1 MAVTGRF
8 VALLAVA
15 IVPTVLLGSGWGG
28 LAWIG
33 LVVLAAAVDLVLAA
47 DLRLVR
53 VERRMPRLARRD
65 TTAEGTLVLANDGRR
80 VLRAVVRDMWE
91 PSAGHGPRRIPMT
104 VPGGERRTA
113 RMRFA
118 PFRRGRRTTA
128 GIALR
133 AAGPLG
139 LAARQRVVAAPDAL
153 VVTPPFRSRRHLPS
167 RLARLRELDGE
178 TTLQLRGHGTEFDS
192 LRDYVRGDDVRSIDW
207 RATARRQDLVVRTWR
222 PERDRRVV
230 VVVDAGRAGAGRV
243 DDEPRLD
250 TAIETA
256 LLVGALA
263 AAAGDRVDLVVLDD
277 TVRGRVHGAT
287 RADVVQ
293 RFGETLATAEPGL
306 RATDWAAV
314 PAIVDA
320 VTTQRALVVLATSLD
335 SVGASGDL
343 LAVLPVLGR
352 RHAVVVTSVEDPAV
366 VRMAATGGTTD
377 GGGADAAGRRAGRDR
392 TGRDGTGRAARDRAG
407 DGAPTGRRTG
417 SSHRLGSSR
426 LDGWSVRDGWS
437 VLDGRSVRDGWSRK
451 DAEQVYRRA
460 AAERTLRDAD
470 GVADVARRAG
480 AEVVRGLP
488 EDVPPR
494 TADAYIRAKASG
506 RL

>member
-1 MAVTGRF
+1 MAVSGRF

-15 IVPTVLLGSGWGG
+15 IVPTVLLASAWAG
-28 LAWIG
+28 LAWVG
-33 LVVLAAAVDLVLAA
+33 VVVLGAAVDVLGAA
-47 DLRLVR
+47 DLRRVR

-65 TTAEGTLVLANDGRR
+65 STADGTLVLANDGART
-80 VLRAVVRDMWE
+80 LRGIVRDMWE
-91 PSAGHGPRRIPMT
+91 PSAGHLPRRVRMT

-113 RMRFA
+113 RMRFT
-118 PFRRGRRTTA
+118 PFRRGHRRTTGVA
-128 GIALR
+128 VR
-133 AAGPLG
+133 AFGPLG
-139 LAARQRVVAAPDAL
+139 LAARQRVIAVPGEL

-250 TAIETA
+250 TFIEAA

-263 AAAGDRVDLVVLDD
+263 AAAGDRVDLAVLDD
-277 TVRGRVHGAT
+277 TVHDRVHGAT
-287 RADVVQ
+287 RTDVVQ
-293 RFGETLATAEPGL
+293 RFGESLAMAEPGL
-306 RATDWAAV
+306 AATGWAAV
-314 PAIVDA
+314 PALVDSI
-320 VTTQRALVVLATSLD
+320 TTSRALVVLASSLD

-343 LAVLPVLGR
+343 LAVLPRLTR
-352 RHAVVVTSVEDPAV
+352 RHAVVVTSIEDPAV
-366 VRMAATGGTTD
+366 QRMASGAVEAVTDRRGARGGRV
-377 GGGADAAGRRAGRDR
+377 AGLPGSAERD
-392 TGRDGTGRAARDRAG
+392 
-407 DGAPTGRRTG
+407 
-417 SSHRLGSSR
+417 
-426 LDGWSVRDGWS
+426 
-437 VLDGRSVRDGWSRK
+437 
-451 DAEQVYRRA
+451 VYRRA
-460 AAERTLRDAD
+460 AAERTLLDAD

-480 AEVVRGLP
+480 AEVVRGTP
-488 EDVPPR
+488 EDVPPLV
-494 TADAYIRAKASG
+494 ADAYIRAKATG

>member
-1 MAVTGRF
+1 MAISGRF

-28 LAWIG
+28 LAWV
-33 LVVLAAAVDLVLAA
+33 LVVVLAAALDLLLAA
-47 DLRLVR
+47 DLRTVR
-53 VERRMPRLARRD
+53 VDRRMPRLARRD
-65 TTAEGTLVLANDGRR
+65 TTADGTLVLANDGTRT
-80 VLRAVVRDMWE
+80 LRALVRDMWE
-91 PSAGHGPRRIPMT
+91 PSAGQAPRRITVT

-118 PFRRGRRTTA
+118 PFRRGRRRSSGVA
-128 GIALR
+128 VR
-133 AAGPLG
+133 AFGPLG
-139 LAARQRVVAAPDAL
+139 LAARQRVIAAPAEL

-222 PERDRRVV
+222 PERDRRVI

-243 DDEPRLD
+243 GDEPRLD
-250 TAIETA
+250 TFIEAA

-263 AAAGDRVDLVVLDD
+263 AAAGDRVDLAVVDD
-277 TVRGRVHGAT
+277 GVRGRVHGAT

-293 RFGETLATAEPGL
+293 RFGETLALAEPGL
-306 RATDWAAV
+306 AATDWAAV
-314 PAIVDA
+314 PALVA
-320 VTTQRALVVLATSLD
+320 SVTTQRSLVVLATSLD

-343 LAVLPVLGR
+343 LTVLPALAR
-352 RHAVVVTSVEDPAV
+352 RHAVVVTAVDDPAV
-366 VRMAATGGTTD
+366 ALMARGPGGDERD
-377 GGGADAAGRRAGRDR
+377 GRAPGLPSAGRD
-392 TGRDGTGRAARDRAG
+392 
-407 DGAPTGRRTG
+407 
-417 SSHRLGSSR
+417 
-426 LDGWSVRDGWS
+426 
-437 VLDGRSVRDGWSRK
+437 
-451 DAEQVYRRA
+451 VYRRA
-460 AAERTLRDAD
+460 AAERSLLDAD

-480 AEVVRGLP
+480 VEVVRGTP
-488 EDVPPR
+488 EQVPPLV
-494 TADAYIRAKASG
+494 ADAYLRAKAAG

>member
-1 MAVTGRF
+1 VAISGRF

-15 IVPTVLLGSGWGG
+15 IVPVVLLGSGWGG
-28 LAWIG
+28 LAWVG
-33 LVVLAAAVDLVLAA
+33 VVLLAAGVDLALAA
-47 DLRLVR
+47 DLGSVR
-53 VERRMPRLARRD
+53 VDRRMPPLARRD

-91 PSAGHGPRRIPMT
+91 PSAGHEPRRIPLT
-104 VPGGERRTA
+104 VPAGERRTA
-113 RMRFA
+113 RMRFT

-128 GIALR
+128 GVAVR
-133 AAGPLG
+133 ASGPLG
-139 LAARQRVVAAPDAL
+139 LAARQRVLVAPAEL

-192 LRDYVRGDDVRSIDW
+192 LRDYVRGDDVRSVDW

-230 VVVDAGRAGAGRV
+230 VVVDVGRAGAGRV

-277 TVRGRVHGAT
+277 AVRGRVHGAT
-287 RADVVQ
+287 RVDVVQ
-293 RFGETLATAEPGL
+293 RFGAALATAEPEL

-314 PAIVDA
+314 PGIVDA

-343 LAVLPVLGR
+343 LAVLPALGR

-366 VRMAATGGTTD
+366 AQMAVDGRLVV
-377 GGGADAAGRRAGRDR
+377 GGGR
-392 TGRDGTGRAARDRAG
+392 TGLPLGSARRDG
-407 DGAPTGRRTG
+407 
-417 SSHRLGSSR
+417 
-426 LDGWSVRDGWS
+426 
-437 VLDGRSVRDGWSRK
+437 
-451 DAEQVYRRA
+451 DALYRRA
-460 AAERTLRDAD
+460 AAERTLLDAD

-480 AEVVRGLP
+480 VEVVRGLP

-494 TADAYIRAKASG
+494 TADAYLRAKAAG

>member
-1 MAVTGRF
+1 MAISGRF

-28 LAWIG
+28 LAWV
-33 LVVLAAAVDLVLAA
+33 LVVVLAAALDLLLAA
-47 DLRLVR
+47 DLRSVR
-53 VERRMPRLARRD
+53 VDRRMPRLARRD
-65 TTAEGTLVLANDGRR
+65 TTADGTLVLANDGTRT
-80 VLRAVVRDMWE
+80 LRAVVRDMWE
-91 PSAGHGPRRIPMT
+91 PSAGQAPRRITMT

-118 PFRRGRRTTA
+118 PFRRGRRRSSGVA
-128 GIALR
+128 VR
-133 AAGPLG
+133 AFGPLG
-139 LAARQRVVAAPDAL
+139 LAARQRVLAAPAEL

-222 PERDRRVV
+222 PERDRRVI

-243 DDEPRLD
+243 GDEPRLD
-250 TAIETA
+250 TFIEAA

-263 AAAGDRVDLVVLDD
+263 AAAGDRVDLAVVDD
-277 TVRGRVHGAT
+277 GVRGRVHGAT

-293 RFGETLATAEPGL
+293 RFGETLALAEPGL
-306 RATDWAAV
+306 AATDWAAV
-314 PAIVDA
+314 PALVA
-320 VTTQRALVVLATSLD
+320 SVTTQRSLVVLATSLD

-343 LAVLPVLGR
+343 LTVLPALAR
-352 RHAVVVTSVEDPAV
+352 RHAVVVTAVDDPAV
-366 VRMAATGGTTD
+366 ALMARGPGGDQRD
-377 GGGADAAGRRAGRDR
+377 GRAPGLPSAGRD
-392 TGRDGTGRAARDRAG
+392 
-407 DGAPTGRRTG
+407 
-417 SSHRLGSSR
+417 
-426 LDGWSVRDGWS
+426 
-437 VLDGRSVRDGWSRK
+437 
-451 DAEQVYRRA
+451 VYRRA
-460 AAERTLRDAD
+460 AAERSLLDAD

-480 AEVVRGLP
+480 VEVVRGTP
-488 EDVPPR
+488 EQVPPLV
-494 TADAYIRAKASG
+494 ADAYLRAKAAG

>member
-1 MAVTGRF
+1 MAVSGRF

-15 IVPTVLLGSGWGG
+15 VVPTVLLGSGWGA

-33 LVVLAAAVDLVLAA
+33 LLLLASAVDLLLAA
-47 DLRLVR
+47 DLTRVR
-53 VERRMPRLARRD
+53 VDRRMPRLARRD
-65 TTAEGTLVLANDGRR
+65 TAAEGTLVLSNDGSR
-80 VLRAVVRDMWE
+80 VLRALVRDMWE
-91 PSAGHGPRRIPMT
+91 PSAGQEPRRVRLT
-104 VPGGERRTA
+104 VPSGERRTA
-113 RMRFA
+113 RMRFT
-118 PFRRGRRTTA
+118 PFRRGRRTTT
-128 GIALR
+128 GIAVR
-133 AAGPLG
+133 ASGPLG
-139 LAARQRVVAAPDAL
+139 LVARQRVVPAPGEL

-230 VVVDAGRAGAGRV
+230 VIVDAGRAGAGRV

-277 TVRGRVHGAT
+277 AVRGRVHSAT
-287 RADVVQ
+287 RSDVVQ
-293 RFGETLATAEPGL
+293 RFGETLALAEPEL
-306 RATDWAAV
+306 RPTDWAAV
-314 PAIVDA
+314 PGIVDA

-343 LAVLPVLGR
+343 LTVLPLLAR

-366 VRMAATGGTTD
+366 ARMAASGEGDRRGGSE
-377 GGGADAAGRRAGRDR
+377 AGL
-392 TGRDGTGRAARDRAG
+392 
-407 DGAPTGRRTG
+407 PTGTAATHG
-417 SSHRLGSSR
+417 SV
-426 LDGWSVRDGWS
+426 D
-437 VLDGRSVRDGWSRK
+437 
-451 DAEQVYRRA
+451 VYRRA
-460 AAERTLRDAD
+460 AAERSLLDAD

-488 EDVPPR
+488 EEVPPR
-494 TADAYIRAKASG
+494 TADAYLRAKAAG

>member
-1 MAVTGRF
+1 VAISGRF

-15 IVPTVLLGSGWGG
+15 IVPTVLLGTGWAG
-28 LAWIG
+28 LAWAG
-33 LVVLAAAVDLVLAA
+33 VVVLAAVLDVLLAA
-47 DLRLVR
+47 DLGRIR

-65 TTAEGTLVLANDGRR
+65 TTTDGTLVLANDGGRR
-80 VLRAVVRDMWE
+80 LRALVRDMWE
-91 PSAGHGPRRIPMT
+91 PSAGRAPRRLRLD
-104 VPGGERRTA
+104 VPPGERRTS

-118 PFRRGRRTTA
+118 PFRRGRRVTLGVA
-128 GIALR
+128 VR
-133 AAGPLG
+133 AFGPLG
-139 LAARQRVVAAPDAL
+139 LAARQRVLAVPAEL

-250 TAIETA
+250 TFIESA
-256 LLVGALA
+256 LLLGALA
-263 AAAGDRVDLVVLDD
+263 AAAGDRVDLVVLEDA
-277 TVRGRVHGAT
+277 VRGRVHGAT
-287 RADVVQ
+287 RTDVVQ

-306 RATDWAAV
+306 AATDWSAV
-314 PAIVDA
+314 PGIVDGI
-320 VTTQRALVVLATSLD
+320 TTSRAFVVLVSSLD

-343 LAVLPVLGR
+343 LAVLPRLAR
-352 RHAVVVTSVEDPAV
+352 RHAVVVTSVTDPTV
-366 VRMAATGGTTD
+366 ERMAS
-377 GGGADAAGRRAGRDR
+377 GAPEQ
-392 TGRDGTGRAARDRAG
+392 DGTGPWRRGGRAPSLPARAE
-407 DGAPTGRRTG
+407 
-417 SSHRLGSSR
+417 
-426 LDGWSVRDGWS
+426 RD
-437 VLDGRSVRDGWSRK
+437 VH
-451 DAEQVYRRA
+451 RRA
-460 AAERTLRDAD
+460 AAERTLLDAD

-480 AEVVRGLP
+480 AEVVRATP
-488 EDVPPR
+488 EQVPPLV
-494 TADAYIRAKASG
+494 ADAYIRAKATG

>member
-1 MAVTGRF
+1 
-8 VALLAVA
+8 
-15 IVPTVLLGSGWGG
+15 
-28 LAWIG
+28 
-33 LVVLAAAVDLVLAA
+33 
-47 DLRLVR
+47 
-53 VERRMPRLARRD
+53 MPRLARRD
-65 TTAEGTLVLANDGRR
+65 TSADGTLVLANDGRR
-80 VLRAVVRDMWE
+80 VLRALVRDMWE
-91 PSAGHGPRRIPMT
+91 PSAGQEPRRVRLR
-104 VPGGERRTA
+104 VPAGERRTA
-113 RMRFA
+113 RMRFT
-118 PFRRGRRTTA
+118 PFRRGRRTTV

-139 LAARQRVVAAPDAL
+139 LVARQRVVPAPGEL
-153 VVTPPFRSRRHLPS
+153 LVTPPFRSRRHLPS

-277 TVRGRVHGAT
+277 AVRGRVHGAT

-293 RFGETLATAEPGL
+293 RFGETLASAEPEL
-306 RATDWAAV
+306 RPTDWAAV
-314 PAIVDA
+314 PGIVDA
-320 VTTQRALVVLATSLD
+320 VTTQRSLVVLATSLD

-343 LAVLPVLGR
+343 LTVLPVLAR
-352 RHAVVVTSVEDPAV
+352 RHAVVVTSIEDPAV
-366 VRMAATGGTTD
+366 VRMAGS
-377 GGGADAAGRRAGRDR
+377 GGGDERAWRGAGLPSGS
-392 TGRDGTGRAARDRAG
+392 GSGSGSG
-407 DGAPTGRRTG
+407 D
-417 SSHRLGSSR
+417 
-426 LDGWSVRDGWS
+426 
-437 VLDGRSVRDGWSRK
+437 
-451 DAEQVYRRA
+451 VYRRA
-460 AAERTLRDAD
+460 AAERSLLDAD

-488 EDVPPR
+488 EEVPPR
-494 TADAYIRAKASG
+494 TADAYLRAKAAG